1 VINRSWE
8 LLKNQAIFQNIR
20 IHQNLRKDLPEI
32 SVDTNQMQQVFVNIL
47 INAADA
53 MPEGGDLTIR
63 SRLAPPAEGGRV
75 VLEFEDTGKGIP
87 AEDIPRLFDPFFS
100 TKEKGTGLGL
110 SICYGIIRRH
120 GGKIEARSSED
131 RGSVFVIELPVGE

>member
-1 VINRSWE
+1 
-8 LLKNQAIFQNIR
+8 
-20 IHQNLRKDLPEI
+20 
-32 SVDTNQMQQVFVNIL
+32 
-47 INAADA
+47 

-63 SRLAPPAEGGRV
+63 SRLAPLTEGGTV
-75 VLEFEDTGKGIP
+75 VIEFEDTGKGIP

-120 GGKIEARSSED
+120 GGKIEVRSRKEK
-131 RGSVFVIELPVGE
+131 GSVFTIQLPLGE